1 MRRANNLIPKIIDP
15 DNLRLAS
22 WKAAKG
28 KRYAK
33 QVLAWQANLGIHLKL
48 LREQIM
54 SGCVEVGH
62 YHLFKIYDPKERLIC
77 APSFGEQVLHHA
89 LMNVCHPY
97 FDRALIDDSYASRKG
112 KGTHAA
118 LKRASAFSRSRAWYL
133 KLDVRKFFETMH
145 HGVLKRQLY
154 RLFKEERLL
163 KILFDIIDSYEYSPG
178 RGAPIGNLTSQYF
191 ANHFLSGLD
200 HFIKE
205 KLRIPAYVRYMD
217 DMVLWH
223 DDKAQL
229 KAARIAVEDF
239 ASAELHCELK
249 PPILNR
255 TAHGLTFLGYRIF
268 PHYIRLTQ
276 QSKLRFL
283 RKMNYVTQQ
292 YLSENWHEKGC
303 QRHAL
308 PLLAFAGHADTRPVL
323 HLGELLLY

>member
-1 MRRANNLIPKIIDP
+1 MRRANKLIPGIADP

-28 KRYAK
+28 KRYSK
-33 QVLAWQANLGIHLKL
+33 QVMAWQANLGVNLKT

-54 SGCVEVGH
+54 AGCVEVGH

-97 FDRALIDDSYASRKG
+97 FDRVLIDDSYASRKG

-118 LKRASAFSRSRAWYL
+118 LKRAAAFSRSQAWYL
-133 KLDVRKFFETMH
+133 KLDVRKFFETIH
-145 HGVLKRQLY
+145 HGILKRQLC

-163 KILFDIIDSYEYSPG
+163 KIFYDIIDSYENSPE
-178 RGAPIGNLTSQYF
+178 RGVPIGNLTSQYF

-205 KLRIPAYVRYMD
+205 TLLIPAYVRYMD

-223 DDKAQL
+223 DDKYQL
-229 KAARIAVEDF
+229 QAALVAVEDF
-239 ASAELHCELK
+239 ATSKLHSELK
-249 PPILNR
+249 PPVLNS
-255 TAHGLTFLGYRIF
+255 TAHGLAFLGYRIY
-268 PHYIRLTQ
+268 PHHIRLTQ

-283 RKMNYVTQQ
+283 HKMGHVTRQ
-292 YLSENWHEKGC
+292 YLSNNWHEKGC

-308 PLLAFAGHADTRPVL
+308 PLLSFTGHADTRPVL
-323 HLGELLLY
+323 YLGELLLD